1 MAVVWKKLAY
11 EDDVILES
19 FMAAKGDLISASAD
33 DTPLILSVGAND
45 TVLTADS
52 TEATGLKWAAAGTG
66 DVTAAAVMTDNSIIK
81 GDGGAKGIQDS
92 GILIDDTENITGVN
106 DFTFGGTLYVFDAGG
121 ETIVGDGTDLTIT
134 SGGAINLTA
143 TTDVV
148 IPANIGITF
157 GTGEKIEGDD
167 TDLTITSGAKINLSA
182 ASDVILPV
190 NIGLI
195 LGDGAEK
202 IESDNTNLTINSG
215 VDINLTAT
223 DDINVPANVGI
234 TFGDDGEKIEGDGTN
249 LTIESS
255 GTLSLN
261 STGVITASYQ
271 GIADNAVVTID
282 AADVAADEIGV
293 FTANGLKSQT
303 PAEVAA
309 TMALDD
315 IGVPDAAVDFD
326 LQQAT
331 DLVVMTV
338 ANEAA
343 LPAANIAVGQLCFCT
358 GELSLHIC
366 TSAA

>member
-1 MAVVWKKLAY
+1 MAVVWKKIAY
-11 EDDVILES
+11 SEDVILET
-19 FMAAKGDLISASAD
+19 FMAAKGDLISASAAS
-33 DTPLILSVGAND
+33 TPLILSVGPD
-45 TVLTADS
+45 TQVLTADS
-52 TEATGLKWAAAGTG
+52 LEATGLKWAAVAGTG
-66 DVTAAAVMTDNSIIK
+66 DVTAAANMTDNAIVK
-81 GDGGAKGIQDS
+81 GDGGAKGVQDS
-92 GILIDDTENITGVN
+92 GILIDDSENISAIN
-106 DFTFGGTLYVFDAGG
+106 DITFGGTMYVFDAGG
-121 ETIVGDGTDLTIT
+121 ETIVGDGTDLTLT
-134 SGGAINLTA
+134 AGGAIELTA

-148 IPANIGITF
+148 VPVNVGITF

-167 TDLTITSGAKINLSA
+167 TDLTLTSGADITLA
-182 ASDVILPV
+182 ATADV
-190 NIGLI
+190 NIPVSVGVV

-202 IESDNTNLTINSG
+202 IESDNTDLTINSG

-223 DDINVPANVGI
+223 TDINVPANVGI

-261 STGVITASYQ
+261 STGAITASHQ
-271 GIADNAVVTID
+271 GIADNNVVTVD
-282 AADVAADEIGV
+282 G
-293 FTANGLKSQT
+293 T
-303 PAEVAA
+303 PATTELALWTAAGLDGATPAAVAA

-358 GELSLHIC
+358 GELTLHIC

>member
-1 MAVVWKKLAY
+1 MAVIWKKLAY

-45 TVLTADS
+45 LVLTADDA
-52 TEATGLKWAAAGTG
+52 EATGLKWAAAGTG
-66 DVTAAAVMTDNSIIK
+66 DVTAAAVIADHTVVR

-92 GILIDDTENITGVN
+92 GVTIDDADNVTAIN
-106 DFTFGGTLYVFDAGG
+106 DLTFGGTLYVFDAGG

-249 LTIESS
+249 LTIASS

-261 STGVITASYQ
+261 STGAITASYQ
-271 GIADNAVVTID
+271 GIADNAVVTVD
-282 AADVAADEIGV
+282 GSPAATELALW
-293 FTANGLKSQT
+293 TASGLDGAT
-303 PAEVAA
+303 PAAVAA